1 MLSIGLTGISLVSSK
16 TDIYIACRVGS
27 IRQQIFHVCTRQVK
41 VESPLHNYTPPQR
54 LIFELRFTK
63 EIAGLFISG

>member
-1 MLSIGLTGISLVSSK
+1 MLSIGLTDISPVSSK

-41 VESPLHNYTPPQR
+41 VEPPYTTIHQHND
-54 LIFELRFTK
+54 
-63 EIAGLFISG
+63 